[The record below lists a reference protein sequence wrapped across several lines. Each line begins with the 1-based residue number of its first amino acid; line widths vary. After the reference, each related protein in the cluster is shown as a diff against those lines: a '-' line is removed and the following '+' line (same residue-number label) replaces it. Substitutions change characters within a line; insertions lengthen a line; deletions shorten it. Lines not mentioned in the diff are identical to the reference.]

1 MVVSPR
7 QKKTEQMTR
16 KQYGLAFLAFLIV
29 SAAVKAI
36 AAQHPNDY
44 GVADMIFPI
53 ACVAMVAAVVQRA
66 RTVGRRDWLWGLLAF
81 VPFTAL
87 WLCGVRDPEGQLATK
102 TGGLWRTAGITAVAT
117 VSVFAAYIAV
127 FTARDIAATRTASVH
142 DQLVSA
148 VSSMSL
154 PTKVDGITTMTH
166 AHVDGNQLTYV
177 YQLDGVLNDATAVQN
192 SLNTRLCGS
201 ATMHQAIKDGASF
214 RYEYWNGQKLL
225 GSFIVGDCTASDQ
238 AKLY

>member
-1 MVVSPR
+1 MNSDKGTTIV
-7 QKKTEQMTR
+7 TR
-16 KQYGLAFLAFLIV
+16 KQYVIAFLVFVIV
-29 SAAVKAI
+29 SAVAKAI
-36 AAQHPNDY
+36 AAQHPHDY

-66 RTVGRRDWLWGLLAF
+66 RTVGRRDWLWGFLAF

-87 WLCGVRDPEGQLATK
+87 WQCGVRDPEGQPATK
-102 TGGLWRTAGITAVAT
+102 TGDLWRTTGITAVAT

-127 FTARDIAATRTASVH
+127 FIAWDIAATRTASVH
-142 DQLVSA
+142 DQLESS
-148 VSSMSL
+148 VSSLSL

-192 SLNTRLCGS
+192 SLNNRLCDS
-201 ATMHQAIKDGASF
+201 ATMYQAIKDGASF
-214 RYEYWNGQKLL
+214 RYEYWSGQKLL
-225 GSFIVGDCTASDQ
+225 GSFVGGDCTASDQ